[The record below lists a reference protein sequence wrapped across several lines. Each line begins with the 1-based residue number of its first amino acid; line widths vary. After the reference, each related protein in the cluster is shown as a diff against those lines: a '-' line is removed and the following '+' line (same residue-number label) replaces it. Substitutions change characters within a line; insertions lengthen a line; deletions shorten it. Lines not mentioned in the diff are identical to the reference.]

1 MTDIWKD
8 LYKVSFGKALAEK
21 RKAKKLSIR
30 KLSALAG
37 ISASYLSYIE
47 RGIHGPPSM
56 AVTIQLAEALKAD
69 KDELLAK
76 AGHVSEEVSKA
87 YQKNP
92 KEVSEAARDSFE
104 KKGLGVI
111 LGIALLLVAL
121 NGGLDFGDEEEELPE
136 PEEAFKELKENYLTD
151 DTSPEKEKEYF
162 DYCTALIKC
171 WKNDMKQ
178 RDKEKK

>member
-8 LYKVSFGKALAEK
+8 LYRISFGEALAEK

-56 AVTIQLAEALKAD
+56 EVTIQLAEALEAD

-92 KEVSEAARDSFE
+92 KEVSEAARESFAN
-104 KKGLGVI
+104 KGLGIV
-111 LGIALLLVAL
+111 LGIALLFLAMK
-121 NGGLDFGDEEEELPE
+121 GGLDFEDEELPE
-136 PEEAFKELKENYLTD
+136 PEEAFKQLKEAYLED
-151 DTSPEKEKEYF
+151 DSSIEKEKEYF
-162 DYCTALIKC
+162 EYCKAILGH
-171 WKNDMKQ
+171 WKTDLEI
-178 RDKEKK
+178 RDKESK